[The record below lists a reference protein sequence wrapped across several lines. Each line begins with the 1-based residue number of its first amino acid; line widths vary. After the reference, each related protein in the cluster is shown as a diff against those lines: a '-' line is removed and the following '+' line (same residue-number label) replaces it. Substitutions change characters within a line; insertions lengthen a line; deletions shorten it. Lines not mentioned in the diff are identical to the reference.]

1 MRDESENN
9 RGHDP
14 RFADLAAALALFA
27 VVAAAYAVV
36 ALEKPT
42 PTLTSTIVPGQTV
55 KW

>member
-1 MRDESENN
+1 MTVA
-9 RGHDP
+9 P
-14 RFADLAAALALFA
+14 YLVFADLRMYEGKAALALFE